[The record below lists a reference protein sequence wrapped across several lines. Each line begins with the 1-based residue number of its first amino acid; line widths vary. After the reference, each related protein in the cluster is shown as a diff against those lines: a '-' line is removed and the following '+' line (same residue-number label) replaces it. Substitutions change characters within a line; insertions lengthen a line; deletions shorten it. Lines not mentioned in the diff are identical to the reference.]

1 MDKMSYLIVSP
12 VRSGSSWL
20 NTVLETHYKLY
31 NVGESLCKF
40 TAEFD
45 NQHKKDLF
53 FDIHTKK
60 RKYGRYSYH
69 KASNQYVQNMIKMVD
84 SDIRKLSRDE
94 QINYIKNK
102 TPIVA
107 KFTSWDLYEDD
118 KGEFG
123 SSGWGFNLERL
134 QKEWAP
140 LTTIFLYRKNIVEH
154 FLSFLAYHRTGIGNA
169 TGQFMQ
175 YQRPKDIWDEE
186 WERYYATHFEIMK
199 RCYKDHKFDHTVA
212 YEDLFKMD
220 ELCGVP
226 LKQYHEEFTLKLNSY
241 TEEELEEC
249 KQQTGLEDNYEIC

>member
-94 QINYIKNK
+94 QINYIKN
-102 TPIVA
+102 
-107 KFTSWDLYEDD
+107 S
-118 KGEFG
+118 
-123 SSGWGFNLERL
+123 
-134 QKEWAP
+134 
-140 LTTIFLYRKNIVEH
+140 
-154 FLSFLAYHRTGIGNA
+154 
-169 TGQFMQ
+169 
-175 YQRPKDIWDEE
+175 YQ
-186 WERYYATHFEIMK
+186 
-199 RCYKDHKFDHTVA
+199 
-212 YEDLFKMD
+212 
-220 ELCGVP
+220 
-226 LKQYHEEFTLKLNSY
+226 S
-241 TEEELEEC
+241 
-249 KQQTGLEDNYEIC
+249 